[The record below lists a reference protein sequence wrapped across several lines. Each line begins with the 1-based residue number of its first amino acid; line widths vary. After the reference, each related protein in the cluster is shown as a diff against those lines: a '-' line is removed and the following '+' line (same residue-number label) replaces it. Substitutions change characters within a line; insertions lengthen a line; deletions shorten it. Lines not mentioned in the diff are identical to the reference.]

1 MNIAPLA
8 DVKARFSA
16 YIKQLQTAP
25 VVVTK
30 NGRPVAVMMGISD
43 EDDLER
49 LLLAISPKFQALL
62 DKAEKRIQET
72 GGLGHDEV
80 WAQIESEAKSPAK
93 SRGRP
98 PRAST

>member
-25 VVVTK
+25 LIVTK
-30 NGRPVAVMMGISD
+30 NGRPVALMMGISD

-49 LLLAISPKFQALL
+49 IILAISPKFQTLL
-62 DKAEKRIQET
+62 DKAEHRIHET
-72 GGLGHDEV
+72 GGMSHDDV
-80 WAQIESEAKSPAK
+80 WAQIEAEA
-93 SRGRP
+93 
-98 PRAST
+98 

>member
-16 YIKQLQTAP
+16 YIKKTQDGP

-30 NGRPVAVMMGISD
+30 NGRPVVLLLNIAD

-49 LLLAISPKFQALL
+49 ILLANSKKFQAML
-62 DKAEKRIQET
+62 DAAEQRIKEA
-72 GGLGHDEV
+72 GGISHEDLWAAVEAEV
-80 WAQIESEAKSPAK
+80 K
-93 SRGRP
+93 SR
-98 PRAST
+98 

>member
-16 YIKQLQTAP
+16 YIKKTQEGP

-30 NGRPVAVMMGISD
+30 NGRPVALLLNIAD

-49 LLLAISPKFQALL
+49 VLLANSKMFQALL
-62 DKAEKRIQET
+62 DAAEQRIKET
-72 GGLGHDEV
+72 GGISHEDV
-80 WAQIESEAKSPAK
+80 WAAVEGETQN
-93 SRGRP
+93 R
-98 PRAST
+98 

>member
-16 YIKQLQTAP
+16 YIKQLQASP
-25 VVVTK
+25 VIITK
-30 NGRPVAVMMGISD
+30 NGKPVAVMMGISD

-49 LLLAISPKFQALL
+49 IMLAVSPKFQALL

-72 GGLGHDEV
+72 GGINHDDV
-80 WAQIESEAKSPAK
+80 WAQIAAKV
-93 SRGRP
+93 
-98 PRAST
+98 

>member
-25 VVVTK
+25 VIITK

-49 LLLAISPKFQALL
+49 IMLAISPKFQALL
-62 DKAEKRIQET
+62 DNAERRIQET
-72 GGLGHDEV
+72 GGTSHEEV
-80 WAQIESEAKSPAK
+80 WAQIEAEAKV
-93 SRGRP
+93 
-98 PRAST
+98 